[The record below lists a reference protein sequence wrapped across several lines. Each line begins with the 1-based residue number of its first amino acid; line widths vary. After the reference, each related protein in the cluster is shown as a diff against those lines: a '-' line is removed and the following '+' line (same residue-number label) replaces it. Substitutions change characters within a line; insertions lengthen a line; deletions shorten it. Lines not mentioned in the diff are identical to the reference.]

1 MVKATAITFISEP
14 PHGVF
19 EAYTPI
25 ERTVMAEV
33 KSVGMKEFYMALND
47 GIQPEFVFTLTDY
60 IDYQGEKIFR
70 FDGVI
75 YDVVRTFVK
84 GQTIDITA
92 KRREVNQS

>member
-1 MVKATAITFISEP
+1 MVKATEITFIGEP

-19 EAYTPI
+19 DTFQHT

-47 GIQPEFVFTLTDY
+47 GIQPELVFTLTDY
-60 IDYQGEKIFR
+60 IDYQGEKIFE
-70 FDGVI
+70 FDGRI
-75 YDVVRTFVK
+75 YDVVRTYIR

-92 KRREVNQS
+92 KLREVNS